1 MHSLPEI
8 NFKNYHKGSRF
19 GVKRGKRSAN
29 QFPRLRTGAQFYLQT
44 IRNMEMTHLISESCI
59 APCIDH
65 AEPVEFD
72 KTSERVTVPP
82 YLQKIYWWAYVHP
95 NAVKVFEREW
105 LVNLILFGNY
115 SPLRD
120 AALAELGSSLS
131 GRTLQVA
138 CAYGDLTPR
147 LRERIADDGQ
157 LHVIDVLPIQLQNL
171 RRKLP
176 ADTRVSLY
184 QRDSAALGFRNESY
198 DRVLVFF
205 LLHEQPESVRRK
217 TLAEACRVVKPG
229 GKVVIVDYHG
239 PDDWNPVR
247 HPLRALLRRLEP
259 YADDLWKNPLE
270 SYLPQDI
277 TFSGIRK
284 ETYFGGLYQ
293 KVVLTV

>member
-1 MHSLPEI
+1 
-8 NFKNYHKGSRF
+8 
-19 GVKRGKRSAN
+19 
-29 QFPRLRTGAQFYLQT
+29 
-44 IRNMEMTHLISESCI
+44 MTDLIVESGL

-72 KTSERVTVPP
+72 KTSDRVTVPA

-95 NAVKVFEREW
+95 NAVRVFEREW

-120 AALAELGSSLS
+120 AALAELGDRLDGS
-131 GRTLQVA
+131 TLQVA

-147 LRERIADDGQ
+147 LRERLAGDGR
-157 LHVIDVLPIQLQNL
+157 LHVIDVLPIQLENL
-171 RRKLP
+171 KRKLP
-176 ADTRVSLY
+176 PDARVSLY
-184 QRDSAALGFRNESY
+184 QRDSAALGFRDRSY
-198 DRVLVFF
+198 ERALLFF
-205 LLHEQPESVRRK
+205 LLHEQPESVRRQ

-239 PDDWNPVR
+239 PDNWNPVR

-270 SYLPQDI
+270 SYLPADVA
-277 TFSGIRK
+277 FSGISK